1 MPTNSLYIRDK
12 TRPPRGCTAQRFAT
26 ARDKRFW
33 PNTSWPSS
41 WRVRR
46 TPPPPRLSIGKSW
59 CCVLA
64 QVRGE
69 MRVSTKCQQI
79 LYTFVTKRGHPEGGG
94 PTFCH
99 SEGINVFGR
108 TPRLS
113 IGKSWCHCLCRV
125 SIVECV
131 LAQVRGEMRVATKCQ
146 QILYTFVTKRPNVLP
161 RPPPRV
167 HHQMRV
173 ATKCQQILYTFVT
186 KRGHPEG
193 APPDEGGHK
202 MPTNS
207 LYIRDKTRPPR
218 GWRPN
223 VLPQRGDKRFWPNT
237 SSSLC
242 GVESRGGALV
252 TVTVRR
258 LSVGQARGG

>member
-1 MPTNSLYIRDK
+1 MPTNSLYIRDKTRPPRGWRPNVLPQRGDKRFWPNSSPEYRQIMVPLLVSCVDCGMCAGAGQRRDEGGHKMPTNSLYIRDKTAQRFAAATPEGAPPDEGGHKMPTNSLYIRDK

-108 TPRLS
+108 TP
-113 IGKSWCHCLCRV
+113 
-125 SIVECV
+125 
-131 LAQVRGEMRVATKCQ
+131 
-146 QILYTFVTKRPNVLP
+146 
-161 RPPPRV
+161 PPPC
-167 HHQMRV
+167 
-173 ATKCQQILYTFVT
+173 A
-186 KRGHPEG
+186 
-193 APPDEGGHK
+193 
-202 MPTNS
+202 
-207 LYIRDKTRPPR
+207 
-218 GWRPN
+218 
-223 VLPQRGDKRFWPNT
+223 
-237 SSSLC
+237 
-242 GVESRGGALV
+242 ESNREEAL
-252 TVTVRR
+252 
-258 LSVGQARGG
+258 S